1 MTVNKTNIITLI
13 CNKGGV
19 GRSTTAINY
28 AWSLAIK
35 DKKVLVCDL
44 DAQANASSTLAL
56 DYGTDVVDRGKN
68 MTNLLKSSGE
78 GALDFIVDTRN
89 ENIKL
94 LASTLVLDSTEGEVK
109 SFLDLNIFK
118 LFDHMF
124 NNKLKEEF
132 DYIIFDT
139 PPLKSSVLTL
149 NALLISNWYWY
160 ILSAEDQWSFDARI
174 VTEKI
179 MKDVRKLNRKI
190 KPLPVLLTK
199 YISSSSQSVQ
209 MKKAALKAF
218 KSSIVK
224 TPITYSTV
232 VAKSHSKRKS
242 IHESSPNHQI
252 AKEYDKVAESISNFI
267 NKKKK

>member
-1 MTVNKTNIITLI
+1 MTAKKTNIITLI

-56 DYGTDVVDRGKN
+56 DYGTDVVDRGRN

-132 DYIIFDT
+132 DYVICDT
-139 PPLKSSVLTL
+139 PPWNLFVDAKIVSKYFENHLFIVCNQETSFKDIDSFVNDFEDTKSLLYIFNKFHLYLNFLWYQYQYPNYSNNYYYDYHSYSGLKNEFTL
-149 NALLISNWYWY
+149 RRFLVELP
-160 ILSAEDQWSFDARI
+160 
-174 VTEKI
+174 T
-179 MKDVRKLNRKI
+179 KLKNK
-190 KPLPVLLTK
+190 V
-199 YISSSSQSVQ
+199 
-209 MKKAALKAF
+209 F
-218 KSSIVK
+218 KWVESLRERL
-224 TPITYSTV
+224 
-232 VAKSHSKRKS
+232 AK
-242 IHESSPNHQI
+242 
-252 AKEYDKVAESISNFI
+252 
-267 NKKKK
+267 